1 MKSNAPIPA
10 ISPNRRW
17 CDPAKKATSTE
28 KLLTLWT
35 KLTRARYVPRR
46 SFARRNPQSEPG
58 KSGIR
63 RPNRKKYTHQ
73 RTNREI
79 PGPLQEAKRRLT
91 KPVAIAGLHFT
102 YRNAEEP
109 ALCGIDLSV
118 ATSEFVVIVGPS
130 GAGKSTLCYTLNGLI
145 PQFQRGKM
153 DGMVAIAGRPTSEQ
167 KVSELSG
174 QVGLVFQDFESQLF
188 STNVELEVAFAPEN
202 FTVPLT
208 EIGRRVQEGL
218 QTVGLTGLERREPA
232 TLSGGQKQRLA
243 IASVLSMEP
252 RIIVMDEPTTDLDP
266 LGKEGVFAVAR
277 RLREAGLTMII
288 AEHETEEAAIADR
301 VIVLDQGKIV
311 AQGTPAE
318 VLTRADWLADL
329 GVQPLGAA
337 QLTAR
342 LGLAP
347 ALDVDQ
353 AVALITEAG
362 LKIDPDA
369 HELLCTTDAA
379 RRQETEPVIEV
390 IDLEH
395 RYPNGVLALQGATMT
410 VRRGEFIAVVGQN
423 GSGKTTLVKHFNGL
437 LAPTGGQLK
446 VMGTPTTGQSVLQLG
461 RTVGYVFQNP
471 DHQIFADTIAEE
483 VGFGPRNHG
492 LPAAEVNVRVK
503 EALAAV
509 GLEGR
514 AEEDPFTVTKGERQR
529 VAVAS
534 ILATRP
540 QVIILDEPTTGLDF
554 KEQRKMMELVKQL
567 NEAGHTIICVT
578 HTMWVVAE
586 YAQRTVVVK
595 DGRIWMDGP
604 TREVMARERE
614 LTEARLKPPQLVRI
628 SNRLGST
635 LLSLD
640 ECQQAIR
647 RV

>member
-1 MKSNAPIPA
+1 LTQA
-10 ISPNRRW
+10 I
-17 CDPAKKATSTE
+17 D
-28 KLLTLWT
+28 
-35 KLTRARYVPRR
+35 
-46 SFARRNPQSEPG
+46 
-58 KSGIR
+58 
-63 RPNRKKYTHQ
+63 
-73 RTNREI
+73 
-79 PGPLQEAKRRLT
+79 
-91 KPVAIAGLHFT
+91 IASLHFT
-102 YRNAEEP
+102 YRHAEQP
-109 ALCGIDLSV
+109 SLCGIDLSV

-153 DGMVAIAGRPTSEQ
+153 EGMVAITGRPTSAQ

-202 FTVPLT
+202 FTVELT
-208 EIGRRVQEGL
+208 EIRRRVQEGL
-218 QTVGLTGLERREPA
+218 QTVGLIGLERREPA

-288 AEHETEEAAIADR
+288 AEHETEEAAVADR

-318 VLTRADWLADL
+318 VLTRADWLENL

-337 QLTAR
+337 QLTTR
-342 LGLAP
+342 LGLTP

-353 AVALITEAG
+353 AVTLINEAG
-362 LKIDPDA
+362 LKIDPA
-369 HELLCTTDAA
+369 VHESLRTAGHGALAGA
-379 RRQETEPVIEV
+379 EPVIEV

-461 RTVGYVFQNP
+461 KTVGYVFQNP

-492 LPAAEVNVRVK
+492 LPAAEVKIRVK

-514 AEEDPFTVTKGERQR
+514 DEDDPFTVTKGERQR

-586 YAQRTVVVK
+586 YAGRTVVVK

-604 TREVMARERE
+604 TREVMTRESE

-640 ECQQAIR
+640 ECLQAIR